1 MKKPFIPNPPSSMQA
16 SFLYGI
22 RDVKLESCPVPQ
34 PGPGEV
40 LLQIASVGVCGSD
53 VHYYSEGRI
62 GNQIV
67 QNPIIMGHEFSAFVA
82 KLGTG
87 VENLNPGQLV
97 AVDPAIPC
105 GNCELCRLGHPN
117 LCPNVQFCG
126 TPPVNGV
133 FTEYAVMPAENCFSL
148 PEIITPDE
156 GALLEPLGVAI
167 HSVNLSHLKPGDTV
181 TVLGAGP
188 IGLLIAKV
196 AKIAG
201 ASKVYMTDPL
211 EFRRKFAGQYAAD
224 ICFDPINQ
232 DPEVEITRATKGR
245 GTDIVFEAAG
255 AAETP
260 QQAANIVRF
269 GGKVIL
275 AGIPADDM
283 LSFSASIA
291 RRKGLTIKLVRRMK
305 HTYPRSMDLVRTGQ
319 VDLLSLITHRL
330 PLSGVG
336 EAMELL
342 THYRDG
348 VIKAVIEM

>member
-22 RDVKLESCPVPQ
+22 RDVKLESCPVPT
-34 PGPGEV
+34 PGSGEV

-62 GNQIV
+62 GNQV
-67 QNPIIMGHEFSAFVA
+67 VNSPIIMGHEFSAYVV
-82 KLGTG
+82 KLGAD
-87 VENLNPGQLV
+87 VENLHTGQLV
-97 AVDPAIPC
+97 AVDPAISC
-105 GNCELCRLGHPN
+105 GKCELCRLGHPN

-133 FTEYAVMPAENCFSL
+133 FTEYAVMPAENCFCL
-148 PEIITPDE
+148 PDNITSDE

-188 IGLLIAKV
+188 IGLLIARV

-201 ASKVYMTDPL
+201 ASVVIMSEPL
-211 EFRRKFAGQYAAD
+211 EYRRNFAGQNTAD
-224 ICFDPINQ
+224 ICIDPINQ
-232 DPEVEITRATKGR
+232 DPVAEINHDTKGR

-255 AAETP
+255 AADTP
-260 QQAANIVRF
+260 QQAVDIVRF
-269 GGKVIL
+269 GGKLIL
-275 AGIPADDM
+275 AGIPADDN

-305 HTYPRSMDLVRTGQ
+305 HTYPRAIEMVNTGQ
-319 VDLLSLITHRL
+319 VDLKPLITHRL
-330 PLSGVG
+330 PLTGVG

-342 THYRDG
+342 THYNDG

>member
-1 MKKPFIPNPPSSMQA
+1 MKA
-16 SFLYGI
+16 SYLYGI
-22 RDVKLESCPVPQ
+22 RDVRLEGCPIST
-34 PGPGEV
+34 PGPNEV

-62 GNQIV
+62 GNQV
-67 QNPIIMGHEFSAFVA
+67 VNSPIIMGHEFSAYVTQ
-82 KLGTG
+82 LGAG

-105 GNCELCRLGHPN
+105 GKCELCRMGHPN
-117 LCPNVQFCG
+117 LCPDVRFCG

-133 FTEYAVMPAENCFSL
+133 FAEYALMPAENCFIL
-148 PEIITPDE
+148 PASITSDE

-167 HSVNLSHLKPGDTV
+167 HAVNLSHLKPGDTV
-181 TVLGAGP
+181 TVQGAGP

-196 AKIAG
+196 AKIVG
-201 ASKVYMTDPL
+201 ASKVFMTDPL
-211 EFRRKFAGQYAAD
+211 EYRRKFAEEYTAD
-224 ICFDPINQ
+224 ECFDPINQ
-232 DPEVEITRATKGR
+232 HPEDEINHATKGR

-255 AAETP
+255 GSDSP
-260 QQAANIVRF
+260 QQATDIVRF

-275 AGIPADDM
+275 TGIPADDN
-283 LSFSASIA
+283 LTFSASVA

-305 HTYPRSMDLVRTGQ
+305 HTYPRSIEMVRTGQ

>member
-16 SFLYGI
+16 SYLYGI
-22 RDVKLESCPVPQ
+22 HNVKLESSPVPK
-34 PGPGEV
+34 PGSGEV

-62 GNQIV
+62 GDQVVNS
-67 QNPIIMGHEFSAFVA
+67 PIIMGHEFSAYIV
-82 KLGTG
+82 KLGTD

-105 GNCELCRLGHPN
+105 GNCELCRLDHPN
-117 LCPNVQFCG
+117 LCPNVKFCG

-133 FTEYAVMPAENCFSL
+133 FTEYAVMPAENCFRL
-148 PEIITPDE
+148 PESITPAE

-167 HSVNLSHLKPGDTV
+167 HSVNLSHIKPGDTV

-188 IGLLIAKV
+188 IGLLIAKI
-196 AKIAG
+196 AKTAG
-201 ASKVYMTDPL
+201 AGVVFMTDPL
-211 EFRRKFAGQYAAD
+211 EYRRKYARQYASD
-224 ICFDPINQ
+224 ICIDPINQ
-232 DPEVEITRATKGR
+232 DPVAEINLATRGR
-245 GTDIVFEAAG
+245 GTDIVFEASG
-255 AAETP
+255 ASETP
-260 QQAANIVRF
+260 QQAAEIVRF

-275 AGIPADDM
+275 AGIPADDK

-291 RRKGLTIKLVRRMK
+291 RRKGLTFKLVRRMK
-305 HTYPRSMDLVRTGQ
+305 HTYPRSIEMVRSGQ
-319 VDLLSLITHRL
+319 VDLLRLITHRL
-330 PLSGVG
+330 SLPGVG

>member
-1 MKKPFIPNPPSSMQA
+1 MKKIFIPNPPSSMQA

-22 RDVKLESCPVPQ
+22 RDVKLESCPVPR

-67 QNPIIMGHEFSAFVA
+67 NSPIIMGHEFSAYVV
-82 KLGTG
+82 KLGAG

-105 GNCELCRLGHPN
+105 GKCELCHLDHPN

-133 FTEYAVMPAENCFSL
+133 FAEYTVMPAENCFSL
-148 PEIITPDE
+148 PENISQDE

-167 HSVNLSHLKPGDTV
+167 HAVNLSHIKPGDTV

-196 AKIAG
+196 AKTAG
-201 ASKVYMTDPL
+201 AGGVFMTDPL
-211 EFRRKFAGQYAAD
+211 EYRCKFAKKYTAD
-224 ICFDPINQ
+224 ECFDPVNQ
-232 DPEVEITRATKGR
+232 DLEVEINRATRGR

-255 AAETP
+255 ATETP
-260 QQAANIVRF
+260 QQAADIVRF
-269 GGKVIL
+269 GGKVVL
-275 AGIPADDM
+275 AGIPADDK

-305 HTYPRSMDLVRTGQ
+305 HTYPRAIEMVNTGQ
-319 VDLLSLITHRL
+319 VDLEPLITHRL
-330 PLSGVG
+330 PITGVG
-336 EAMELL
+336 DAMELL
-342 THYRDG
+342 THYSDG